1 MQTTMNYSTDI
12 IRTQNT
18 ALAKRL
24 DRAKVKLTLFDLFIN
39 ATPNPNSRR
48 ALASDIKDL
57 ESYLDNFHGLGLFN
71 ANLQHLGAYREY
83 LVKLGKSTATI
94 KRRVASMRK
103 LYKFLYLEGAIVS
116 NIAQNLEA
124 PKLYR
129 TTGVTPVF
137 EKSDL
142 VEVMESFDRNHLV
155 ECRNLL
161 AICTMYY
168 TACRVGALVK
178 IKVEDLR
185 RLSTHYE
192 VKLHEKRGMLHTVVS
207 HPELTELLDH
217 FLNISGITE
226 GYLFRRSRK
235 GWNKFIDAPISQ
247 QALLKM
253 IKRTCHSLSID
264 TIYGNHS
271 LRASAITNHLS
282 NGGKLQEA
290 QKLACHRSADM
301 TSMYNRDDKV
311 IKLAEVIRLTI

>member
-1 MQTTMNYSTDI
+1 
-12 IRTQNT
+12 
-18 ALAKRL
+18 
-24 DRAKVKLTLFDLFIN
+24 
-39 ATPNPNSRR
+39 
-48 ALASDIKDL
+48 LASDIKDL
-57 ESYLDNFHGLGLFN
+57 EIYLDRFYGLGLFN
-71 ANLQHLGAYREY
+71 ANLQHLGAYREH
-83 LVKLGKSTATI
+83 LTKLNKSTATI

-103 LYKFLYLEGAIVS
+103 LYKFLYVEGAIAS

-124 PKLYR
+124 PKLHR

-161 AICTMYY
+161 AISTMYY
-168 TACRVGALVK
+168 TACRVGALVQ

-185 RLSTHYE
+185 RLPSHYE
-192 VKLHEKRGMLHTVVS
+192 ITLHEKRGMLHTVVS

-217 FLNISGITE
+217 FLNISDITE
-226 GYLFRRSRK
+226 GYLFLRSRK
-235 GWNKFIDAPISQ
+235 GWNKFMDEPITQ
-247 QALLKM
+247 RALLKM
-253 IKRTCHSLSID
+253 IKRTCSNLCLD

-311 IKLAEVIRLTI
+311 IKLEEVLRLTM